1 MAASYIQIYYRGTGR
16 RPLTSTRL
24 SLFLIME
31 QNIVKL
37 SSEINNNVVTFKQV
51 YKNKIPKAARTKI
64 TNSENI
70 HAYLKN
76 VYDTDELEL
85 RECFYVIY
93 LNRRNEILGHYLLS
107 IGSVSGCVVSIASVI
122 RGAAL
127 CNASGVILSHNHPSG
142 NTQPSDA
149 DKKITKNVKEA
160 LKLIEVILLDH
171 IIYAEDT
178 YYSFANEGEL

>member
-1 MAASYIQIYYRGTGR
+1 MAASYFQKLYRGTGR

-64 TNSENI
+64 TNSDKIYE
-70 HAYLKN
+70 YLKN

-93 LNRRNEILGHYLLS
+93 LNRSNEILGHFQLRS
-107 IGSVSGCVVSIASVI
+107 IVTGKQIGRAHV
-122 RGAAL
+122 
-127 CNASGVILSHNHPSG
+127 
-142 NTQPSDA
+142 
-149 DKKITKNVKEA
+149 
-160 LKLIEVILLDH
+160 
-171 IIYAEDT
+171 
-178 YYSFANEGEL
+178 